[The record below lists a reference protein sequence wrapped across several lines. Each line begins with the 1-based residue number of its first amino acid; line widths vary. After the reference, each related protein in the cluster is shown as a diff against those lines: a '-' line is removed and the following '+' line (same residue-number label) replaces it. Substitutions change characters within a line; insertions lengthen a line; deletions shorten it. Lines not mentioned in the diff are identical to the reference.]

1 MKLDATVIRFVILSA
16 LLTGASASGTLIM
29 AFCNGDDLYLGSDS
43 LQTTTD
49 YRCTNEVQKIRAV
62 GDHCCVSLSGLSRWT
77 SQVEGR
83 TKDFD
88 FLDQME
94 SALRKTESSPRPL
107 SSQITNAVMVFEQWY
122 RECCGEAMAWG
133 ATNSYGLVFTFWGYD
148 QRLDRFYGL
157 GWACKGTNRGVFQD
171 TYDSRGHVGRIWL
184 QGESDFLSAFI
195 SNHNDF
201 PTVSLSDRAKQT
213 WDRIALHQTVS
224 EEELVSEMVELFA
237 LHERHSATFFPH
249 SGHIAEPYVIWRVRK
264 HDAKKIGAFRPRTG
278 ELQSHGHSAKS

>member
-122 RECCGEAMAWG
+122 RECCGEPMAWG
-133 ATNSYGLVFTFWGYD
+133 A
-148 QRLDRFYGL
+148 
-157 GWACKGTNRGVFQD
+157 
-171 TYDSRGHVGRIWL
+171 
-184 QGESDFLSAFI
+184 
-195 SNHNDF
+195 
-201 PTVSLSDRAKQT
+201 
-213 WDRIALHQTVS
+213 
-224 EEELVSEMVELFA
+224 
-237 LHERHSATFFPH
+237 
-249 SGHIAEPYVIWRVRK
+249 
-264 HDAKKIGAFRPRTG
+264 
-278 ELQSHGHSAKS
+278 